1 MPPTLLEPA
10 PVQSARYVS
19 PAPQSIDSLSLYLWT
34 PAQYRRMAELGVLT
48 EEDKVELLE
57 GVIVRKMTHN
67 APHDGT
73 LQVVS
78 RRLQSLIA
86 GKWEIRSQSSLIT
99 IDSES
104 EPDLAVVPGPE
115 DRYGEEHP
123 HSSEV
128 LFVVE
133 IANTSLKIDRRKAV
147 IYARGG
153 IPVYWIVNVQDRQ
166 LEVFSQPD
174 PVNSVYLR
182 QVVLREDQTVTVTI
196 ENQDL
201 GQLEVRNLLLPVRH

>member
-1 MPPTLLEPA
+1 MSSTVLEPV
-10 PVQSARYVS
+10 PVQSSRSAS

-34 PAQYRRMAELGVLT
+34 PAQYRRMAEMGVLT

-57 GVIVRKMTHN
+57 GLIVRKMTHN

-86 GKWEIRSQSSLIT
+86 GKWEIRSQSALIT
-99 IDSES
+99 GDSEL

-115 DRYGEEHP
+115 DRFGEEHP
-123 HSSEV
+123 HASEV
-128 LFVVE
+128 LLVIE

-153 IPVYWIVNVQDRQ
+153 IPVYWIVNVAERQ

-182 QVVLREDQTVTVTI
+182 QDVLREDQRVIVII
-196 ENQDL
+196 ESQDL
-201 GQLEVRNLLLPVRH
+201 GQLDVRKFLLPVRH